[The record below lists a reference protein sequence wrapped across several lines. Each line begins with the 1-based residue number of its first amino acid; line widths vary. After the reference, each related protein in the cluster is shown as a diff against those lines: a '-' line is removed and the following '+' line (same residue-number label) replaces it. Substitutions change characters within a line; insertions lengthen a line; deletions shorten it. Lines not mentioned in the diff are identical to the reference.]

1 MEPPHEVV
9 PRAEDAVLSAERAPA
24 EASWSF
30 RKFLVTGSGRSGTRY
45 TALLLSELG
54 LDVRHESLGSEGIVS
69 WYAATDSDAVPYGP
83 PSSRLVFRHVFHQ
96 VRHPLRV
103 IPSLATLRPETWAFV
118 ARHVPCSPDDPPLVR
133 CAKLWLHW
141 NLLAE
146 RRAEWRY
153 RIEDLPDIFDEFCRR
168 FGVPCD
174 RRALERLPRDVNT
187 RPPRL
192 ATWFSRLE
200 SREYL
205 YRLRVGARLRE
216 RLLVAG
222 GARSTLS
229 WETLDLVDS
238 NLCRRIHLKAREY
251 GYE

>member
-1 MEPPHEVV
+1 M
-9 PRAEDAVLSAERAPA
+9 LTAERAPA
-24 EASWSF
+24 DAPWSY
-30 RKFLVTGSGRSGTRY
+30 RRFLVTGSGRSGTRY
-45 TALLLSELG
+45 TASLLGALG
-54 LDVRHESLGSEGIVS
+54 LDVRHESLGSEGVVS
-69 WYAATDSDAVPYGP
+69 WYVAADADTVPYGP

-118 ARHVPCSPDDPPLVR
+118 AHHVPCPPDDPLLVR

-168 FGVPCD
+168 FGVACD
-174 RRALERLPRDVNT
+174 RRVLERVPRDLNT
-187 RPPRL
+187 RPVRL

-205 YRLRVGARLRE
+205 YRLRLGARLRE

-222 GARSTLS
+222 GARSTLT
-229 WETLDLVDS
+229 WETLDLVDPE
-238 NLCRRIHLKAREY
+238 LCRRVHLKAREY